1 MSLSSFREILIKKSF
16 DNASLQDFIK
26 DISTRELFGYV
37 AEVLE
42 KMAGLK
48 QPGGAVIDYAHN
60 FNANDADHVHGQ
72 LSHHASK
79 YSAAMKQLH
88 GMDEKS
94 PAAKNVKDV
103 ADRHMGHI
111 FNTMHL
117 LHKMTRDGK
126 NNHTDPTH
134 NETVNTPGA
143 ESHKMTVTDADGESD
158 PISPDAW
165 TRSTWSNMKPGATN
179 PYDNKNYHTAVRG
192 WNVDKKDF
200 GFMSGPP
207 HHARAQEIARHGENE
222 AYPLERLKVDGSF
235 LDINPEEKFTGKFES
250 HYYDKH
256 PVFKMLSNP
265 KSEMSDTDS
274 ATYQKKM
281 QEFHD
286 SMSDPATFEN
296 HVDRTRQEKMPSK
309 AIALHPK
316 HTPLDHAR
324 HSKYADAGMHEKDYE
339 DAVSQMQADPSK
351 AQEIFNKHPGL
362 QRAFSKEQNSAKQQK
377 QKKTD
382 TYNHMDDVHEDMHN
396 MLKDN
401 PELENE
407 LFDNEDQK
415 KEYQDYVSR
424 TKLNK
429 SNELTEVEFLLKSI
443 NSLINKNKVFF
454 TENPEIFNLVQERF
468 IKAVKDD
475 KDVESDFDPYEYA
488 QKDQPDEEPQDE
500 DASYAE
506 DTTAPE
512 EDDNEPAAEE
522 KSAKRM
528 SEWKPKSDYTPK
540 QLADM
545 KSHMDKGFSHRE
557 AERIVN
563 AHEFH
568 SDPWKTNY
576 KHPNQPSDAMINILK
591 PHFKEHLRVAGNKD
605 ALEADAGDAPVRA
618 SHAQSI
624 ASRKTEHKTKMN
636 KDLNEYIQSIK
647 QLPIAK
653 RAQLEAAW
661 KKDYISKN
669 PEVHEEMGQNISN
682 ASNIRS
688 KAFQERGRSSEQ
700 GSQDVASALSGESFS
715 PEIDKS
721 PKYSFKHSDTL
732 EDGTE
737 HHDVAENG
745 KTHGFLVHHP
755 NRPNETEFLPKE
767 GSDADS
773 EGVVDS
779 FNKFNATSG
788 SGMNQE
794 DLSNILKEMG
804 TAHSKMHGELG
815 KYKDSIKHLS
825 PAKQEKLETD
835 WKKDY
840 TTKNPDV
847 NISEILNKHPK
858 LKSHIYKLKSSGEG
872 AGEQDPES
880 AWSGYRGFEPEGKEF
895 GAAVQDIYGGSSG
908 EEGGSSNVG
917 MSVESDPYSTLHGKI
932 QSMTPEGR
940 QKLIQKNPAI
950 KQKIDKLNDTQKQR
964 MSHIESIRPSQAQPQ
979 QSAQPKGVPNANV
992 KN

>member
-1 MSLSSFREILIKKSF
+1 MSLNSFREILIKKSF

-37 AEVLE
+37 TEILE
-42 KMAGLK
+42 KMAK
-48 QPGGAVIDYAHN
+48 RQPSGAVVDYAHN
-60 FNANDADHVHGQ
+60 LNANDADHIHGQ
-72 LSHHASK
+72 MSHHASK
-79 YSAAMKQLH
+79 YAAAMKQYNN
-88 GMDEKS
+88 MDGGT
-94 PAAKNVKDV
+94 PAAKNIKDI
-103 ADRHMGHI
+103 ADRHMGH
-111 FNTMHL
+111 FANTAHL
-117 LHKMTRDGK
+117 LNKITRDGLS
-126 NNHTDPTH
+126 NHSNPAH
-134 NETVNTPGA
+134 NATVNTPGA
-143 ESHKMTVTDADGESD
+143 ESYTISVTDADGKSD
-158 PISPDAW
+158 PISPDPWFRAAN
-165 TRSTWSNMKPGATN
+165 TPMHPGTTD
-179 PYDNKNYHTAVRG
+179 PYKNSNYHTATRG
-192 WNVDKKDF
+192 WNLLNTKNF
-200 GFMSGPP
+200 GFLNEPP
-207 HHARAQEIARHGENE
+207 HHSRSKQVAKHGENG
-222 AYPLERLKVDGSF
+222 AYPLERLKVDGHF
-235 LDINPEEKFTGKFES
+235 LDINPKEEFTGKFEP

-256 PVFKMLSNP
+256 PVFGMLSNS
-265 KSEMSDTDS
+265 KTAMSDADA
-274 ATYQKKM
+274 ATYQRKM

-296 HVDRTRQEKMPSK
+296 HVDRTRQEKMPPK
-309 AIALHPK
+309 ALSLHPK
-316 HTPLDHAR
+316 HTPLDYAR
-324 HSKYADAGMHEKDYE
+324 HFKYDDAGMHEKDYE
-339 DAVSQMQADPSK
+339 DAISQIQADPSK
-351 AQEIFNKHPGL
+351 EKEIFSKNPGL
-362 QRAFSKEQNSAKQQK
+362 RQALWKEKNLVGQQE
-377 QKKTD
+377 KKPD
-382 TYNHMDDVHEDMHN
+382 AYNHMDDVHEDMYN
-396 MLKDN
+396 MLKDS

-424 TKLNK
+424 TKLKKN
-429 SNELTEVEFLLKSI
+429 NELTEVEFLLKSI
-443 NSLINKNKVFF
+443 NGLINKNKVFF

-488 QKDQPDEEPQDE
+488 QKDQQDEEPQDE

-506 DTTAPE
+506 DTTPE
-512 EDDNEPAAEE
+512 EDDESAPEE
-522 KSAKRM
+522 KGAKRI

-557 AERIVN
+557 AERMAN

-576 KHPNQPSDAMINILK
+576 KHPNQPSDAMLNILK
-591 PHFKEHLRVAGNKD
+591 PHFKEHLRIAENKD
-605 ALEADAGDAPVRA
+605 ASEANAADAPIKA
-618 SHAQSI
+618 SHAQAI

-636 KDLNEYIQSIK
+636 KDLNEYIQSIR

-682 ASNIRS
+682 ASSIRS
-688 KAFQERGRSSEQ
+688 KAFEERGKGNEQ
-700 GSQDVASALSGESFS
+700 GSQDMASALSGRSFS
-715 PEIDKS
+715 PEIDRS
-721 PKYSFKHSDTL
+721 PKYNFKHSDTL

-737 HHDVAENG
+737 HHDVTENG

-779 FNKFNATSG
+779 FNKFKTTSG

-794 DLSNILKEMG
+794 DLGNILKEMG
-804 TAHSKMHGELG
+804 VAHSKMHGELG
-815 KYKDSIKHLS
+815 KYKDTIKHLS

-840 TTKNPDV
+840 TSKNPDV

-917 MSVESDPYSTLHGKI
+917 MSVESDPYSTLHSKI

-940 QKLIQKNPAI
+940 QKLIEKNPAI

-964 MSHIESIRPSQAQPQ
+964 MSHIESIRPSQAQPAQPQ
-979 QSAQPKGVPNANV
+979 QPAQPKGVPNANV